1 MPNAVEEWLKKI
13 MKHIPNSLRAGVRR
27 TIAAFLLPGLH
38 VAIRIRETL
47 MRRPERGLGGILVSP
62 AGDWNSDHDHS
73 NDKRSARGV
82 L

>member
-1 MPNAVEEWLKKI
+1 VPNAVEEWLKKI
-13 MKHIPNSLRAGVRR
+13 MKHKPNSLRAGVRR
-27 TIAAFLLPGLH
+27 TVAAFLLSVPH

-62 AGDWNSDHDHS
+62 AGDWNFDHDHS
-73 NDKRSARGV
+73 NDKRSAREV